1 MRIRLTF
8 LYTFAFQA
16 SAPLKEYTPMQ
27 IETPAINDTTPYAI
41 DHSNHCMLLNGDP
54 VRLTRK
60 EFEVACLLFGN
71 IGAAQSRAHLLE
83 KLWRHAQQWDTRT
96 IDTHVSRV
104 RRKLDI
110 GPHRGWQIST
120 IYGFGYRLERVRPQ
134 PLAKM

>member
-1 MRIRLTF
+1 MENATMTLPRT
-8 LYTFAFQA
+8 
-16 SAPLKEYTPMQ
+16 
-27 IETPAINDTTPYAI
+27 DTAPYAI
-41 DHSNHCMLLNGDP
+41 DHDNHCMLLDGEP

-60 EFEVACLLFGN
+60 EFEVACLLFDN
-71 IGAAQSRAHLLE
+71 IGAAQSRAQLLE

-120 IYGFGYRLERVRPQ
+120 IYGFGYRLERVRPR
-134 PLAKM
+134 AAC

>member
-1 MRIRLTF
+1 
-8 LYTFAFQA
+8 
-16 SAPLKEYTPMQ
+16 
-27 IETPAINDTTPYAI
+27 
-41 DHSNHCMLLNGDP
+41 MLLDGEP

-60 EFEVACLLFGN
+60 EFEVACLLFDN
-71 IGAAQSRAHLLE
+71 IGAAQSRAQLLE

-120 IYGFGYRLERVRPQ
+120 IYGFGYRLERVRPR
-134 PLAKM
+134 AAC

>member
-1 MRIRLTF
+1 MDNATMTLPWT
-8 LYTFAFQA
+8 
-16 SAPLKEYTPMQ
+16 
-27 IETPAINDTTPYAI
+27 DTAPYAI
-41 DHSNHCMLLNGDP
+41 DHSNHCMLLDGEP

-60 EFEVACLLFGN
+60 EFEVACLLFDN
-71 IGAAQSRAHLLE
+71 IGAAQSRAQLLE

-120 IYGFGYRLERVRPQ
+120 IYGFGYRLERVRPR
-134 PLAKM
+134 AAC

>member
-1 MRIRLTF
+1 M
-8 LYTFAFQA
+8 
-16 SAPLKEYTPMQ
+16 
-27 IETPAINDTTPYAI
+27 ETATMHLPRTDTAPYAI
-41 DHSNHCMLLNGDP
+41 DHSNHCMLLDGEP

-60 EFEVACLLFGN
+60 EFEVACLLFDN
-71 IGAAQSRAHLLE
+71 IGAAQSRAQLLE

-120 IYGFGYRLERVRPQ
+120 IYGFGYRLERVRPR
-134 PLAKM
+134 PAC